1 MNIEQVR
8 EFTLSLPGVTED
20 QPFGDDNITF
30 RLEGKIFECL
40 WLGGGSHDMADAEPR
55 FAIKLSPDR
64 NEELRSQFSAVTPA
78 WHWNKKHWNDVYY
91 EQLEDSLIKDLIQES
106 YHLVAS
112 KLPNPLRQ
120 KYNPGGKWLVMMIL
134 FLGLV
139 FTGCSTDDNP
149 VGKSTPWYED
159 VTTLKADYAVAISEA
174 QTPLPSKVSTTLMPI
189 SDSNTELEWITV
201 GDKKLVL
208 VCTMLSESS
217 YKYWQ
222 ATDTFRLT
230 KQTGIW
236 ETIPQEWKHKADKFA
251 GLDSVASRYRMV
263 QMLGLWPE
271 CNYNA
276 VVEFYVDPTMLFR
289 PSADPSITTTT
300 SGVDFPSW
308 ADEKYTVGET
318 NFREWFAYQKSVAYV
333 GDGACPWTQL
343 GYTYD
348 WHHNADPK
356 GLSEYI
362 ATVGALALIKTRQG
376 SWTFIRQNTH

>member
-40 WLGGGSHDMADAEPR
+40 WLGGGSRDMADAEP
-55 FAIKLSPDR
+55 I
-64 NEELRSQFSAVTPA
+64 
-78 WHWNKKHWNDVYY
+78 
-91 EQLEDSLIKDLIQES
+91 
-106 YHLVAS
+106 
-112 KLPNPLRQ
+112 
-120 KYNPGGKWLVMMIL
+120 
-134 FLGLV
+134 
-139 FTGCSTDDNP
+139 
-149 VGKSTPWYED
+149 
-159 VTTLKADYAVAISEA
+159 
-174 QTPLPSKVSTTLMPI
+174 
-189 SDSNTELEWITV
+189 
-201 GDKKLVL
+201 
-208 VCTMLSESS
+208 
-217 YKYWQ
+217 
-222 ATDTFRLT
+222 
-230 KQTGIW
+230 
-236 ETIPQEWKHKADKFA
+236 
-251 GLDSVASRYRMV
+251 

-356 GLSEYI
+356 GLSEYR